1 MPAGDDARIESDKVH
16 RLLDLLTDHP
26 TVVLSGS
33 KMADELGV
41 PRSTL
46 RGWVLRLRDLGVE
59 LEGVPAT
66 GYRLKRMPEL
76 LTPRAIR
83 RAAEGTPFGQRAV
96 HYFKTGSTMNDA
108 AALATAGEPHGTIVA
123 AEEQTAGRGRLGRI
137 WHSEKSAGLYFSMIL
152 RPPLPAAAAPML
164 TLVAGLAVR
173 QAISEISGRPF
184 PQTDLRWPNDVLL
197 RGGKCA
203 GILLEM
209 TAEPERIKYVILGVG
224 INVNQSEMPSDL
236 DNSATSLRIACG
248 RTFMRSAVL
257 AAVLRALA
265 ASLDRLLAPGGRA
278 AIVEDFERQSTFAR
292 GKRVEISEG
301 GEDVHGVTEGLDHA
315 GYLLLRRDDTGA
327 VEPIYTG
334 RVRPVGE

>member
-1 MPAGDDARIESDKVH
+1 MSTSADDARIH

-33 KMADELGV
+33 KMAAELGA

-46 RGWVLRLRDLGVE
+46 RGWILRLRDLGVE

-76 LTPRAIR
+76 LTPRAIA
-83 RAAEGTPFGQRAV
+83 RAAQGTPFGQRAV
-96 HYFKTGSTMNDA
+96 HYFKTGSTMADA
-108 AALATAGEPHGTIVA
+108 AALAVAGEPHGTIVV
-123 AEEQTAGRGRLGRI
+123 AEEQTAGRGRLGRV

-152 RPPLPAAAAPML
+152 RPLLPAAAAPML

-173 QAISEISGRPF
+173 EAVAEITGRAAE
-184 PQTDLRWPNDVLL
+184 TDLRWPNDVLL
-197 RGGKCA
+197 RERKCA

-209 TAEPERIKYVILGVG
+209 TAEPERIKHVILGVG
-224 INVNQSEMPSDL
+224 INVNQSEMPADL
-236 DNSATSLRIACG
+236 DNEATSLRIACG
-248 RTFMRSAVL
+248 RSFIRAEVL
-257 AAVLRALA
+257 GAVLRALDR
-265 ASLDRLLAPGGRA
+265 SLARLLGPNGRA
-278 AIVEDFERQSTFAR
+278 STVEEFEKQSTFAR
-292 GKRVEISEG
+292 GRRVEISEG
-301 GEDVHGVTEGLDHA
+301 GADVRGVTDGLDHA

-334 RVRPVGE
+334 RVRPAGGE

>member
-1 MPAGDDARIESDKVH
+1 MSTADDARIH

-26 TVVLSGS
+26 TMVLSGS
-33 KMADELGV
+33 KMATELGT

-46 RGWVLRLRDLGVE
+46 RGWILRLRDLGVD
-59 LEGVPAT
+59 LEGVPLS

-83 RAAEGTPFGQRAV
+83 RAAQWTPFGQRAI
-96 HYFKTGSTMNDA
+96 HHFKTGSTMNDA
-108 AALATAGEPHGTIVA
+108 AALAAAGEPHGTIVV
-123 AEEQTAGRGRLGRI
+123 AEEQTAGRGRLGRT
-137 WHSEKSAGLYFSMIL
+137 WHSEKGAGLYFSMVL

-164 TLVAGLAVR
+164 TLVSGLAVR
-173 QAISEISGRPF
+173 EAIAEITGRAF
-184 PQTDLRWPNDVLL
+184 PETDLRWPNDVLL
-197 RGGKCA
+197 RGSKCA

-224 INVNQSEMPSDL
+224 INVNQSEMPTDL

-248 RTFMRSAVL
+248 HPFVRADVL
-257 AAVLRALA
+257 GTVLRALDR
-265 ASLDRLLAPGGRA
+265 SLSRLLAPNGRA
-278 AIVEDFERQSTFAR
+278 ATVEEFEKHSSFAR
-292 GKRVEISEG
+292 GRRVEISEG
-301 GEDVHGVTEGLDHA
+301 GEDVQGVTEGLDHA

-334 RVRPVGE
+334 RVRPLEAER